1 MRNIIIAVLLA
12 IIYSCAPAIKQ
23 PITSGA
29 FSIFVYSPD
38 SLTDPIFGRWYERL
52 VWYDDSAVIIQEKLR
67 DGDGGLKITGEP
79 FDPETEKFEFYRFV
93 DLRTMYGQDYFVME
107 PDAPPICSFY
117 IPKLKGV
124 LNYRDLES
132 RGAFKE
138 VKNGTP
144 SRPYNEYKFLKDTII
159 SDIKNKRIEF
169 SYFPE
174 GYKIIYYLKEGATYP
189 PFLQVKMPTI
199 KIRDIRRYSVWSSES
214 SRFGKMNLEDS
225 YPRYRSGALFL
236 NENLDENTKSVFT
249 TWRKNLLEIHE
260 QPAEYKDPFRPC
272 NTFFELER
280 KYNPEAWK
288 GWKGEMIQ
296 GPELE
301 E

>member
-1 MRNIIIAVLLA
+1 MRNIVIAVLLA

-38 SLTDPIFGRWYERL
+38 SLTDPIFGKWYEEL
-52 VWYDDSAVIIQEKLR
+52 VWYNDSAVIFQKKTR
-67 DGDGGLKITGEP
+67 DGGGGLKITGEP

-117 IPKLKGV
+117 IPKVKGR
-124 LNYRDLES
+124 LNYQGLQLGD
-132 RGAFKE
+132 AFKN

-144 SRPYNEYKFLKDTII
+144 PKPYNEYKFLKDTII
-159 SDIKNKRIEF
+159 SGIKNKRIEF
-169 SYFPE
+169 SYFE
-174 GYKIIYYLKEGATYP
+174 YKTIYYLKEGATYP

-199 KIRDIRRYSVWSSES
+199 EIKDIKRYSVWSGES
-214 SRFGKMNLEDS
+214 RSFGKMNLEDS
-225 YPRYRSGALFL
+225 YPRYRYGVLFL
-236 NENLDENTKSVFT
+236 NKNLDDNTKSVFT
-249 TWRKNLLEIHE
+249 AWRKNLLEIRE
-260 QPAEYKDPFRPC
+260 QPAEFKDHFRPC

-288 GWKGEMIQ
+288 GWKGEIFH
-296 GPELE
+296 GPESE